1 MNDRFTKEDRQVVMK
16 ELERIQRVALERTP
30 VSRKLFT
37 DKNGRLYYIFGGT
50 GDWHGIPAPVMEEIA
65 KTANRTLL
73 VFAKKYGTRIDVC
86 VGTAEKFVAQ
96 KCELPRTSQGG
107 YQFHTI
113 PEEDGCHVFQIPE
126 VQLRKICEIPL
137 TRKVRKQGL
146 PADVAKIINITMLPS
161 AQATPEELNEEATH
175 ADVQAKLILI
185 GSYLGH
191 RTFTPDRAKLSR
203 YGKLGDLVSD
213 TEIPHDYIAAR
224 QIGTVKNI
232 DVIWFDADG
241 MPTHC
246 FEVEHTTDVTKGL
259 LRLYQIRKL
268 RIKMFIV
275 APNGAKT
282 KFDTEIKKDPFYQV
296 QEEYIFKSYTDL
308 EEFFHA
314 VRKFASLRQEFLVEE
329 PKPKRR
335 EGKAT

>member
-1 MNDRFTKEDRQVVMK
+1 MK
-16 ELERIQRVALERTP
+16 ELARIQGVMLERVP

-37 DKNGRLYYIFGGT
+37 DKEGRFYYIFGGT
-50 GDWHGIPAPVMEEIA
+50 GDWHGIPSLVMNELTKNA
-65 KTANRTLL
+65 SRTLL
-73 VFAKKYGTRIDVC
+73 VFAKKFGTRIDVC

-96 KCELPRTSQGG
+96 KHELPRTSQGG

-113 PEEDGCHVFQIPE
+113 PEEDGYRLFQIPE

-137 TRKVRKQGL
+137 ARKAYKRGL
-146 PADVAKIINITMLPS
+146 PADIAKIINITMLPT
-161 AQATPEELNEEATH
+161 AQGMTEELSEEATH
-175 ADVQAKLILI
+175 TDIQAKLILI
-185 GSYLGH
+185 GSYLGY
-191 RTFTPDRAKLSR
+191 RTFTPDRAKQSR

-213 TEIPHDYIAAR
+213 TEIPHDYLAAR
-224 QIGTVKNI
+224 QIATVKNI
-232 DVIWFDADG
+232 DVIWFDTDG

-268 RIKMFIV
+268 RIKMFVV
-275 APNGAKT
+275 APNAAKT

-296 QEEYIFKSYTDL
+296 QEEYIFKSYRDL

-314 VRKFASLRQEFLVEE
+314 VQKFASLRQEFLVEE
-329 PKPKRR
+329 PKQRRR
-335 EGKAT
+335 EGKET